1 MDLYPRRRRIFN
13 HEWKNKKRG
22 LGDRGQ
28 FGYYKYEGING
39 KEENIKKKMKKI
51 KIKSN
56 KKNLYLKLINY
67 FYTFSFIYYINFS
80 PT

>member
-39 KEENIKKKMKKI
+39 KEENIKKKWKK
-51 KIKSN
+51 
-56 KKNLYLKLINY
+56 
-67 FYTFSFIYYINFS
+67 
-80 PT
+80 